1 MTVEARRATGEA
13 LRVTSESFA
22 IATIASDADRRCRRA
37 LLEEWVGRETA
48 SFRLPPSRLAL
59 DPGDVVQLDHDGRLT
74 SLRLTSHRRCRR
86 APRRGGA
93 HRRRRLRAGA
103 RTRAGAAGA
112 EAGGLRTAE
121 RGVPRPAA
129 APRERR
135 RRTSRSRPSTPC
147 PGRAG
152 SRSGAARAR
161 TASSWSPRSAGRRG
175 WDARRRSLSRADV
188 ALRPRQRRHRR
199 SRLRHARER
208 HRRGALRRRQR
219 AGGRG
224 GARRLGGAAVR
235 RRRADRAGALPAVAA
250 AARPAR
256 HRGRHGQRRRRP
268 ARGSSCSTRR
278 WRRCRSPRR
287 RSGWRPTGGSG
298 RRRSRSATGRT
309 GRSSF
314 TPEGVGLRPFSVGHV
329 EQPWRTAREPGDLV
343 IRWTR
348 RSRALAADS
357 WTAPEVPLAE
367 ETRGLRGR
375 DPRRRHREA
384 DAEHRHDQ
392 RHLHRRPADSPTGA
406 RCSAPATRS
415 TSASSSSPP
424 SSGAAPRNPSPSQF

>member
-74 SLRLTSHRRCRR
+74 SLRLTSTADAGARVD
-86 APRRGGA
+86 RGGA

-103 RTRAGAAGA
+103 RTRARA
-112 EAGGLRTAE
+112 
-121 RGVPRPAA
+121 RG
-129 APRERR
+129 RR
-135 RRTSRSRPSTPC
+135 SRWSTGRRAWRSSTCRSSARACRRTSRSRPSTPC

-152 SRSGAARAR
+152 SRSGAAPAR

-175 WDARRRSLSRADV
+175 WDGSSPTSIRADV

-208 HRRGALRRRQR
+208 HRPRALRRRQR

-235 RRRADRAGALPAVAA
+235 RRRADRAGALPALAA

-268 ARGSSCSTRR
+268 APGSSCSTRR
-278 WRRCRSPRR
+278 WRRCRSPRP
-287 RSGWRPTGGSG
+287 RSGWRPTGGSA

-309 GRSSF
+309 GR
-314 TPEGVGLRPFSVGHV
+314 
-329 EQPWRTAREPGDLV
+329 
-343 IRWTR
+343 
-348 RSRALAADS
+348 
-357 WTAPEVPLAE
+357 
-367 ETRGLRGR
+367 
-375 DPRRRHREA
+375 
-384 DAEHRHDQ
+384 
-392 RHLHRRPADSPTGA
+392 
-406 RCSAPATRS
+406 
-415 TSASSSSPP
+415 
-424 SSGAAPRNPSPSQF
+424 